1 MVTPWVAAF
10 NKLDVPRLTKP
21 GWPRREDTYRLALE
35 LWKPSGG
42 LLVETGTF
50 RNWEAGA
57 GTIVLGRAAASV
69 GQKLISIDI
78 DPACISAAGAALA
91 TEGLRDA
98 VGLVQ
103 SDSIVAING
112 LHKQDKRIEL
122 LYLDSMDMDPNLPYM
137 SFCLQ
142 EFLAAEPL
150 LTPEAVVMFDDDHIG
165 FEGKPF
171 RARRYIQERGWV
183 CRLHQCQSIWTR
195 ATA

>member
-42 LLVETGTF
+42 LLVETGSF
-50 RNWEAGA
+50 RSWEAGA
-57 GTIVLGRAAASV
+57 GTIILGRAASLV
-69 GQKLISIDI
+69 GQTLLSIDI
-78 DPACISAAGAALA
+78 DRERAVAAGAVLDA
-91 TEGLRDA
+91 EGLRGSVSIITD
-98 VGLVQ
+98 
-103 SDSIVAING
+103 DSVAALNA
-112 LHKQDKRIEL
+112 LHGKGQRIEL

-195 ATA
+195 ATV